1 MLGACTNAPLNG
13 FKGMHLEG
21 GVRIPYIVAWPGRI
35 PGGRVDDRT
44 VSSLDIVPTAAAAA
58 GAKLPNGTDGVD
70 LLPYLTGRNAGV
82 PNPTLYWRAGPNFAI
97 RDGALKMWDVDRADP
112 KESASVGAEVTPDG
126 TKPAGSP
133 FGRYV
138 MLYDLGKD
146 PGERA
151 NMAEARPDLVAAL
164 RARLAEWDKGN
175 VAPQW
180 TSMRQSVRR
189 QDGQLI
195 KLYD

>member
-1 MLGACTNAPLNG
+1 MSSGPEIRSGNALAEATVALRNRE
-13 FKGMHLEG
+13 FRIFWLAALISNTG
-21 GVRIPYIVAWPGRI
+21 GWMQSAAIPFVVYE
-35 PGGRVDDRT
+35 
-44 VSSLDIVPTAAAAA
+44 
-58 GAKLPNGTDGVD
+58 
-70 LLPYLTGRNAGV
+70 LTGRNAGV

-97 RDGALKMWDVDRADP
+97 RDGDLKMWDVDRADP
-112 KESASVGAEVTPDG
+112 KASASVGAEVTPDG
-126 TKPAGSP
+126 TKHDGSP

-138 MLYDLGKD
+138 MVYDLGKD
-146 PGERA
+146 PGEKA
-151 NMAEARPDLVAAL
+151 NLAQARPDLVAAL
-164 RARLAEWDKGN
+164 RAKLAAWDKGN